1 MRPYKVK
8 SFDEH
13 AIFYTLHP
21 ELWHKLPMFSNTKQI
36 YKVSVK
42 GNVMSTEQALETA
55 KTMLQKNKIRLYYRD
70 LTTIDAD
77 QLGIRVVRVTS
88 PDLAPIFAHQEW
100 PLTGKLHDKLQSRY
114 PWASDK
120 LEFPNL
126 MPHPLG

>member
-1 MRPYKVK
+1 
-8 SFDEH
+8 
-13 AIFYTLHP
+13 
-21 ELWHKLPMFSNTKQI
+21 
-36 YKVSVK
+36 
-42 GNVMSTEQALETA
+42 MSTEEALKLA
-55 KTMLQKNKIRLYYRD
+55 KQTLHKNKIRLFYRD

-77 QLGIRVVRVTS
+77 QLGIRVIRATS

-100 PLTGKLHDKLQSRY
+100 PLIGKLQEKLHSRY